1 MPKNKK
7 NSSSSSDI
15 EEITNRADRPK
26 RPCHN
31 SNRMV
36 TTTRRASL
44 TDDSDS
50 SGDDSSEEYQPS
62 PKKRKENQN
71 RTNESQNNNFDSQ
84 FDALMSSKMNST
96 EVPEAQT
103 VESNC
108 NCGSM
113 RKIDEKWRSKI
124 EKKLNE
130 ILAIISVQ
138 QNFMNDQ
145 NISKSAGDAKI
156 LIDVPQD
163 PLEIFMKSNCLP
175 AKNINE
181 LNAFE
186 QKLDDEAFQ
195 NASVSQICTIFS
207 NSYLFSNSFIHA

>member
-1 MPKNKK
+1 MPKN
-7 NSSSSSDI
+7 NSSSSSSSSSDI
-15 EEITNRADRPK
+15 GEITNRADRPK

-31 SNRMV
+31 SNRMGI
-36 TTTRRASL
+36 TTRRASL

-71 RTNESQNNNFDSQ
+71 ITNESQNKNFDSQ
-84 FDALMSSKMNST
+84 FDALMSSGMNSS

-103 VESNC
+103 VASNC
-108 NCGSM
+108 YCGSM
-113 RKIDEKWRSKI
+113 RKTDEKWRSKI
-124 EKKLNE
+124 EQKLNE

-138 QNFMNDQ
+138 QNCMNDQ
-145 NISKSAGDAKI
+145 NVSKRAGDAKS

-195 NASVSQICTIFS
+195 NASVSQICLVNYFK
-207 NSYLFSNSFIHA
+207 